1 MKIRNLFVL
10 VLVFIILLI
19 PASVLAH
26 SGRTDG
32 NGGHTDKSTGVYH
45 YHHGYS
51 AHQHPG
57 GVCPYEDDSEDLFED
72 DDEFIIFDDWDD
84 SDYAED
90 EAAYWEEEAHELYS
104 KNCELESEILALN
117 DKISEYAFDIDELN
131 GEIYKLENQLL
142 SEQARADNYK
152 NLYEDQQATTP
163 IVVGV
168 AVVVIIGVIGWFKR
182 KDQ

>member
-1 MKIRNLFVL
+1 MKIRKLFVL

-72 DDEFIIFDDWDD
+72 DDEFITFDDWDD

-90 EAAYWEEEAHELYS
+90 EAAYWEEEAGGIRKRICRCRNKRRSIQKTENRNDCNRNYWYCCRYS
-104 KNCELESEILALN
+104 HGMPL
-117 DKISEYAFDIDELN
+117 
-131 GEIYKLENQLL
+131 
-142 SEQARADNYK
+142 
-152 NLYEDQQATTP
+152 
-163 IVVGV
+163 
-168 AVVVIIGVIGWFKR
+168 
-182 KDQ
+182 